1 MTGRKS
7 IGLIMLREHR
17 LDAPSGLA
25 FSLKPQLDFGPLC
38 RIAGEIDQAIDRVVG
53 DFSVI
58 LCVTRCFEIAWC
70 P

>member
-1 MTGRKS
+1 MD
-7 IGLIMLREHR
+7 
-17 LDAPSGLA
+17 DAEADVLA
-25 FSLKPQLDFGPLC
+25 FTTFPKLDFGPL
-38 RIAGEIDQAIDRVVG
+38 RGIAGELDQAIDGVVG